1 MTQLIKARQGII
13 TPEVERLAKVEG
25 FRAEELCEKVAQ
37 GRVVIMKNKLRDSS
51 VAVAVGEGLRTKVNA
66 NIGTSPDCVD
76 FEDELHKI
84 RVAEAAGADAIMELS
99 TGGDIDAFR
108 RKVLASTRM
117 PVGSVPTYQAGME
130 SIFKNGS
137 VVGMKVDDMFEMI
150 ERQAADGIDFMAIHS
165 ALNRSIL
172 ERLKNQGRITDIVS
186 RGGAFLTGWM
196 FHNDQENPLYTQFDR
211 VLEIC
216 KKYDVTLSIG
226 DAIRPGCIEDSLDRA
241 QVQGV
246 IVAGE
251 LVKRALEAG
260 VQVMVEGPG
269 HVPLDQIPA
278 TILLQKQLCHH
289 VPYYILGN
297 LVTDIAPGYDH
308 ITAAI
313 GATTAAIA
321 GANFICYVTP
331 AEHLRLPT
339 AEDVHAGVIATRI
352 ATHAADIVNGVKG
365 AREWDL
371 AMARARKALDW
382 DKQIELAIDPPTAR
396 RIRGERN
403 AEGDEACS
411 MCGGFCAM
419 KVVGEYLGTT
429 EGSC

>member
-25 FRAEELCEKVAQ
+25 FRADELCEKVAQ

-76 FEDELHKI
+76 FADELHKI

-108 RKVLASTRM
+108 RKVLASTSM

-246 IVAGE
+246 IIAGE

-313 GATTAAIA
+313 GATTAAIS

-371 AMARARKALDW
+371 AMAKARKALDW
-382 DKQIELAIDPPTAR
+382 DKQIELAIDPATAR

-403 AEGDEACS
+403 EEGDEACS

>member
-1 MTQLIKARQGII
+1 MTQVIKARQGII

-25 FRAEELCEKVAQ
+25 LRADELCEKVAQ

-117 PVGSVPTYQAGME
+117 PVGSVPTYQVGME
-130 SIFKNGS
+130 SISKNGS

-246 IVAGE
+246 LVAGE

-403 AEGDEACS
+403 QEGDEACS

>member
-25 FRAEELCEKVAQ
+25 LRAEELCEKVAQ
-37 GRVVIMKNKLRDSS
+37 GRAVILKNKQRKNS
-51 VAVAVGEGLRTKVNA
+51 VSIAIGEGLRTKVNA

-76 FEDELHKI
+76 FSDELHKI
-84 RVAEAAGADAIMELS
+84 KVAVAAGADSIMELS
-99 TGGDIDAFR
+99 IGGDVDAFHR
-108 RKVLASTRM
+108 QVLDTFTL
-117 PVGSVPTYQAGME
+117 PVGSVPTYQTGME
-130 SIFKNGS
+130 SIAKHGS
-137 VVGMKVDDMFEMI
+137 VVGMTAEDMFEMI
-150 ERQAADGIDFMAIHS
+150 ERQAERGIDFMAIHA
-165 ALNRSIL
+165 ALNMSIV

-196 FHNDQENPLYTQFDR
+196 FHHEQENPLYTQFDR

-216 KKYDVTLSIG
+216 KKYDVTLSVG

-241 QVQGV
+241 QVQGL

-251 LVKRALEAG
+251 LVQRALAAG

-269 HVPLDQIPA
+269 HVPVDQIPA

-308 ITAAI
+308 ITGAI
-313 GATTAAIA
+313 GATAAAMA

-371 AMARARKALDW
+371 AMAHARKALDW
-382 DKQIELAIDPPTAR
+382 NKQIELSIDPPTAQ

-403 AEGDEACS
+403 EEGAEACS

-419 KVVGEYLGTT
+419 KLVGEHLGKTGGT
-429 EGSC
+429 C

>member
-25 FRAEELCEKVAQ
+25 LKAEELAEKVAQ
-37 GRVVIMKNKLRDSS
+37 GRVVILKNKQRKNSI
-51 VAVAVGEGLRTKVNA
+51 AIAVGEGLRTKVNA
-66 NIGTSPDCVD
+66 NVGTSPDCVD
-76 FEDELHKI
+76 FTDELHKI
-84 RVAEAAGADAIMELS
+84 DVAVAAGADAIMELS
-99 TGGDIDAFR
+99 IGGDVDAFH
-108 RKVLASTRM
+108 RKVLDTYTL
-117 PVGSVPTYQAGME
+117 PIGSVPTYQAGME
-130 SIFKNGS
+130 SIAKYGS
-137 VVGMKVDDMFEMI
+137 VVDMKVEDMFEMI
-150 ERQAADGIDFMAIHS
+150 ERQAELGIDFMAIHS
-165 ALNRSIL
+165 ALNMSIV
-172 ERLKNQGRITDIVS
+172 ERLQKQGRVTDIVS

-196 FHNDQENPLYTQFDR
+196 FHNEQENPLYTQFDR

-216 KKYDVTLSIG
+216 KKYDVVLSIG
-226 DAIRPGCIEDSLDRA
+226 DAIRPGCIADSLDRA

-308 ITAAI
+308 ITSAI
-313 GATTAAIA
+313 GATTAAIS
-321 GANFICYVTP
+321 GADFICYVTP

-352 ATHAADIVNGVKG
+352 ATHAADLVSGVKG
-365 AREWDL
+365 AWEWDL
-371 AMARARKALDW
+371 EMSKARKALDW
-382 DKQIELAIDPPTAR
+382 NKQIELSIDPPTAR

-403 AEGDEACS
+403 EEGDEACS

-419 KVVGEYLGTT
+419 KLVGEYLGTT
-429 EGSC
+429 GGVC

>member
-51 VAVAVGEGLRTKVNA
+51 VAIAVGEGLRTKVNA

-108 RKVLASTRM
+108 RTVLASTRM

-196 FHNDQENPLYTQFDR
+196 FHNDQENPLYAQFDR

-278 TILLQKQLCHH
+278 TILLQKQLCYH

>member
-1 MTQLIKARQGII
+1 MTQLIKAKQGII

-25 FRAEELCEKVAQ
+25 LSAEELAQKVAQ
-37 GRVVIMKNKLRDSS
+37 GRAVILKNKQRKNSIPI
-51 VAVAVGEGLRTKVNA
+51 AIGEGLRTKVNA

-76 FEDELHKI
+76 FTDELHKI
-84 RVAEAAGADAIMELS
+84 QVAIAAGADSIMELS
-99 TGGDIDAFR
+99 IGGDVDAFH
-108 RKVLASTRM
+108 RKVLDTFTL
-117 PVGSVPTYQAGME
+117 PIGSVPTYQTGME
-130 SIFKNGS
+130 SIEKHGS
-137 VVGMKVDDMFEMI
+137 VVDMTAEDMLEMI
-150 ERQAADGIDFMAIHS
+150 ERQAERGIDFMAIHS
-165 ALNRSIL
+165 ALNMSIV
-172 ERLKNQGRITDIVS
+172 ERLRNQGRITDIVS

-196 FHNDQENPLYTQFDR
+196 LHHEQENPLYTQFDR

-251 LVKRALEAG
+251 LVQRALEAG

-269 HVPLDQIPA
+269 HVPVDQIPA

-308 ITAAI
+308 ITGAI
-313 GATTAAIA
+313 GATAAAMA

-352 ATHAADIVNGVKG
+352 ATHAADIVNKVKG

-371 AMARARKALDW
+371 AMAQARKVLDW
-382 DKQIELAIDPPTAR
+382 DKQMELAIDPPTAR

-403 AEGDEACS
+403 EEGAEACS
-411 MCGGFCAM
+411 MCGNFCAV
-419 KVVGEYLGTT
+419 KLVGEHLGKTGGT
-429 EGSC
+429 C

>member
-1 MTQLIKARQGII
+1 
-13 TPEVERLAKVEG
+13 
-25 FRAEELCEKVAQ
+25 
-37 GRVVIMKNKLRDSS
+37 
-51 VAVAVGEGLRTKVNA
+51 
-66 NIGTSPDCVD
+66 
-76 FEDELHKI
+76 
-84 RVAEAAGADAIMELS
+84 
-99 TGGDIDAFR
+99 
-108 RKVLASTRM
+108 
-117 PVGSVPTYQAGME
+117 
-130 SIFKNGS
+130 
-137 VVGMKVDDMFEMI
+137 
-150 ERQAADGIDFMAIHS
+150 
-165 ALNRSIL
+165 
-172 ERLKNQGRITDIVS
+172 
-186 RGGAFLTGWM
+186 M

>member
-25 FRAEELCEKVAQ
+25 FTSDELCAKVAS
-37 GRVVIMKNKLRDSS
+37 GRVVIIKNKQHKNC

-76 FEDELHKI
+76 FADELHKI
-84 RVAEAAGADAIMELS
+84 NVAVGAGADTIMELS
-99 TGGDIDAFR
+99 IGGDVDAFHHQ
-108 RKVLASTRM
+108 VIDQFTL
-117 PVGSVPTYQAGME
+117 PVGSVPSYQGGME
-130 SIFKNGS
+130 SIEKYGS
-137 VVGMKVDDMFEMI
+137 VVDMKADDMFEMI
-150 ERQAADGIDFMAIHS
+150 ERQAKRGIDFMAIHS
-165 ALNRSIL
+165 ALNMSIID
-172 ERLKNQGRITDIVS
+172 RLKNQGRITDIVS
-186 RGGAFLTGWM
+186 RGGAFITGWM
-196 FHNDQENPLYTQFDR
+196 FHNEQENPLYSQFDR

-241 QVQGV
+241 QVQGL

-251 LVKRALEAG
+251 LVQRALEAG

-297 LVTDIAPGYDH
+297 LVTDIAPGHDH
-308 ITAAI
+308 ITGAI
-313 GATTAAIA
+313 GAATAAMA
-321 GANFICYVTP
+321 GADFICYVTP

-352 ATHAADIVNGVKG
+352 ATHAADIATGVRG
-365 AREWDL
+365 AKEWDL
-371 AMARARKALDW
+371 DMARARKALDW
-382 DKQIELAIDPPTAR
+382 EKQIELSIDPPTAR

-403 AEGDEACS
+403 EEGAEACS

-419 KVVGEYLGTT
+419 KLVGEHLGKTG
-429 EGSC
+429 GSC

>member
-13 TPEVERLAKVEG
+13 TPEVERLAKIEG
-25 FRAEELCEKVAQ
+25 LTSDELCAKVAL
-37 GRVVIMKNKLRDSS
+37 GRVVIMKNKNHKNGI
-51 VAVAVGEGLRTKVNA
+51 AVAVGEGLRTKVNA

-84 RVAEAAGADAIMELS
+84 RVAQAAGADAIMELS
-99 TGGDIDAFR
+99 TGGDIDTFR
-108 RKVLASTRM
+108 RKVLDTTTM
-117 PVGSVPTYQAGME
+117 PVGSVPTYQVGME
-130 SIFKNGS
+130 SIEKNGS
-137 VVGMKVDDMFEMI
+137 IVGMKVDDMFEMI
-150 ERQAADGIDFMAIHS
+150 ERQAADGIDFMAIHA
-165 ALNRSIL
+165 ALNRSLI
-172 ERLKNQGRITDIVS
+172 ERLINQGRVTDIVS
-186 RGGAFLTGWM
+186 RGGSFLTAWM

-216 KKYDVTLSIG
+216 KKHDVCLSIG
-226 DAIRPGCIEDSLDRA
+226 DAIRPGCIADSLDRA

-246 IVAGE
+246 VIAGE
-251 LVKRALEAG
+251 LVKRALDAG

-269 HVPLDQIPA
+269 HVPLNQVPA

-289 VPYYILGN
+289 VPYYILGT
-297 LVTDIAPGYDH
+297 LCTDIAPGYDH

-313 GATTAAIA
+313 GATTAAIS

-352 ATHAADIVNGVKG
+352 ACHAADIVNGVKG
-365 AREWDL
+365 AWEWDL
-371 AMARARKALDW
+371 EMAHARKALDW
-382 DKQIELAIDPPTAR
+382 NKQIELSIDPPTAR

-403 AEGDEACS
+403 GEGDEACS

-429 EGSC
+429 EGKC

>member
-25 FRAEELCEKVAQ
+25 FRADELCEKVAQ

-108 RKVLASTRM
+108 RKVLTSTNL

-137 VVGMKVDDMFEMI
+137 VVGMKVEDMFEMI

-246 IVAGE
+246 IIAGE

-278 TILLQKQLCHH
+278 TIMLQKQLCHH

-313 GATTAAIA
+313 GATTAAIS

-371 AMARARKALDW
+371 AMAKARKALDW
-382 DKQIELAIDPPTAR
+382 EKQIELAIDPSTAR

-403 AEGDEACS
+403 EEGDEACS

>member
-1 MTQLIKARQGII
+1 MTQLIKARAGII
-13 TPEVERLAKVEG
+13 TPEVERLAKEEG
-25 FRAEELCEKVAQ
+25 FRAEELAEKVAQ
-37 GRVVIMKNKLRDSS
+37 GRVVIMKNKLRRNS
-51 VAVAVGEGLRTKVNA
+51 VAIAVGEGLRTKVNA

-76 FEDELHKI
+76 FKDELYKI

-108 RKVLASTRM
+108 RTVLAATAI

-130 SIFKNGS
+130 SISKNGS
-137 VVGMKVDDMFEMI
+137 VVGMKVEDMFEMI

-313 GATTAAIA
+313 GATTAAIS

-352 ATHAADIVNGVKG
+352 ATHAADLVNGVKG

>member
-25 FRAEELCEKVAQ
+25 LRVEELCEKVAQ
-37 GRVVIMKNKLRDSS
+37 GRAVILKNKQRKNS
-51 VAVAVGEGLRTKVNA
+51 VAIAIGEGLRTKVNA

-76 FEDELHKI
+76 FSDELHKI
-84 RVAEAAGADAIMELS
+84 KVAVTAGADSIMELS
-99 TGGDIDAFR
+99 IGGDVDAFHR
-108 RKVLASTRM
+108 QVLDTFTL
-117 PVGSVPTYQAGME
+117 PVGSVPTYQTGME
-130 SIFKNGS
+130 SIAKHGS
-137 VVGMKVDDMFEMI
+137 VVGMTAEDMFEMI
-150 ERQAADGIDFMAIHS
+150 VRQAERGIDFMAIHA
-165 ALNRSIL
+165 ALNMSIV

-196 FHNDQENPLYTQFDR
+196 FHHEQENPLYTQFDR

-216 KKYDVTLSIG
+216 KKYDVTLSVG

-241 QVQGV
+241 QVQGL

-251 LVKRALEAG
+251 LVQRALAAG

-269 HVPLDQIPA
+269 HVPVDQIPA

-308 ITAAI
+308 ITGAI
-313 GATTAAIA
+313 GATAAAMA

-371 AMARARKALDW
+371 AMAHARKALDW
-382 DKQIELAIDPPTAR
+382 NKQIELSIDPPTAR

-403 AEGDEACS
+403 EEGAEACS

-419 KVVGEYLGTT
+419 KLVGEHLGKTGGT
-429 EGSC
+429 C

>member
-1 MTQLIKARQGII
+1 MTQLINARAGII
-13 TPEVERLAKVEG
+13 TPEVERLAKEEG
-25 FRAEELCEKVAQ
+25 LRAEELGEKVAQ
-37 GRVVIMKNKLRDSS
+37 GRVVIMKNKLRQSS

-108 RKVLASTRM
+108 RKVLVSTNL

-269 HVPLDQIPA
+269 HVPLDQIPP

-382 DKQIELAIDPPTAR
+382 DKQIELAIDPLTAR

-403 AEGDEACS
+403 EEGDVACS

>member
-1 MTQLIKARQGII
+1 MTQAIKARQGII

-25 FRAEELCEKVAQ
+25 LRAEELCEKVAQ

-76 FEDELHKI
+76 FADELHKI
-84 RVAEAAGADAIMELS
+84 RVAETAGADAIMELS

-108 RKVLASTRM
+108 RKVLTSTSM

-137 VVGMKVDDMFEMI
+137 VVGMKVEDMFEMI

-246 IVAGE
+246 LVAGE

-403 AEGDEACS
+403 EEGDVACS

>member
-13 TPEVERLAKVEG
+13 TPEVEKLAKIEG

-37 GRVVIMKNKLRDSS
+37 GRVVIMKNKLRKNS
-51 VAVAVGEGLRTKVNA
+51 VGVAVGEGLRTKVNA

-84 RVAEAAGADAIMELS
+84 RVAEGAGADAIMELS

-108 RKVLASTRM
+108 RKVIASTTL

-137 VVGMKVDDMFEMI
+137 VVGMKVEDMFEMI

-196 FHNDQENPLYTQFDR
+196 FHNDQDNPLYTQFDR

-269 HVPLDQIPA
+269 HVPLNQIPP

-313 GATTAAIA
+313 GATTAAIS

-403 AEGDEACS
+403 EEGDVACS

>member
-25 FRAEELCEKVAQ
+25 LRAEELAEKVAQ
-37 GRVVIMKNKLRDSS
+37 GRVVIMKNKLRKNSA
-51 VAVAVGEGLRTKVNA
+51 AVAVGEGLRTKVNA

-76 FEDELHKI
+76 FEDELRKI

-108 RKVLASTRM
+108 RKVLASTTL

-137 VVGMKVDDMFEMI
+137 VVGMKVEDMFEMI

-196 FHNDQENPLYTQFDR
+196 FHNDQENPLYAQFDR

-216 KKYDVTLSIG
+216 QKYDVTLSVG

-269 HVPLDQIPA
+269 HVPLDQIPP
-278 TILLQKQLCHH
+278 TIMLQKQLCHH

-382 DKQIELAIDPPTAR
+382 DKQIELAIDPSTAR

-419 KVVGEYLGTT
+419 KVVGEFLGTT
-429 EGSC
+429 EGTC

>member
-1 MTQLIKARQGII
+1 MTQLIKARAGII
-13 TPEVERLAKVEG
+13 TPEVERLAKEEG
-25 FRAEELCEKVAQ
+25 FRAEELAEKVAQ
-37 GRVVIMKNKLRDSS
+37 GRVVIMKNKLRRNS
-51 VAVAVGEGLRTKVNA
+51 VAIAVGEGLRTKVNA

-76 FEDELHKI
+76 FKDELYKI

-108 RKVLASTRM
+108 RTVLAATTI
-117 PVGSVPTYQAGME
+117 PVGSVPTYQVGME
-130 SIFKNGS
+130 SISKNGS
-137 VVGMKVDDMFEMI
+137 VVGMKVEDMFEMI

-216 KKYDVTLSIG
+216 KKYDVILSVG

-313 GATTAAIA
+313 GATTAAIS

>member
-25 FRAEELCEKVAQ
+25 LTPDELCEKVAK
-37 GRVVIMKNKLRDSS
+37 GRVVILKNNQRKNS
-51 VAVAVGEGLRTKVNA
+51 VAVAIGEGLRTKVNA

-76 FEDELHKI
+76 FSDELHKI
-84 RVAEAAGADAIMELS
+84 EVAVAAGADAIMELS
-99 TGGDIDAFR
+99 IGGDVDAFHR
-108 RKVLASTRM
+108 LVLDKFTL
-117 PVGSVPTYQAGME
+117 PIGSVPTYQTGME
-130 SIFKNGS
+130 SIEKHGS
-137 VVGMKVDDMFEMI
+137 VVGMTVEDMFEMI
-150 ERQAADGIDFMAIHS
+150 ERQAKRGIDFMAIHS
-165 ALNRSIL
+165 ALNMSIV
-172 ERLKNQGRITDIVS
+172 ERLKNQGRVMDIVS
-186 RGGAFLTGWM
+186 RGGSFLTGWM
-196 FHNDQENPLYTQFDR
+196 FHNEQDNPLYTQFDR

-216 KKYDVTLSIG
+216 KKYDVVLSIG

-241 QVQGV
+241 QVQGL

-251 LVKRALEAG
+251 LVQRSLEAG

-297 LVTDIAPGYDH
+297 LATDIAAGYDH
-308 ITAAI
+308 ISGAI

-321 GANFICYVTP
+321 GADFICYVTP

-352 ATHAADIVNGVKG
+352 ATHCADLVTGVKG

-371 AMARARKALDW
+371 AMGRARKELDW
-382 DKQIELAIDPPTAR
+382 EKQMELSIDPPTAR
-396 RIRGERN
+396 RIRAERN
-403 AEGDEACS
+403 EEGAEACS
-411 MCGGFCAM
+411 MCGGFCAV
-419 KVVGEYLGTT
+419 KLVGEYLGKTG
-429 EGSC
+429 GSC

>member
-1 MTQLIKARQGII
+1 MTQAIKARQGII

-25 FRAEELCEKVAQ
+25 LPAEELSRKVAE
-37 GRVVIMKNKLRDSS
+37 GRVVILKNKQRKNS
-51 VAVAVGEGLRTKVNA
+51 VPIAIGEGLRTKVNA

-76 FEDELHKI
+76 FEDEFHKI
-84 RVAEAAGADAIMELS
+84 QVAIAAGADSIMELS
-99 TGGDIDAFR
+99 IGGDVDAFHR
-108 RKVLASTRM
+108 RILDTFNL
-117 PVGSVPTYQAGME
+117 PIGSVPTYQTGME
-130 SIFKNGS
+130 SISKHGS
-137 VVGMKVDDMFEMI
+137 VVEMTAEDMFEMI
-150 ERQAADGIDFMAIHS
+150 ERQAEHGIDFMAIHS
-165 ALNRSIL
+165 ALNMSIV
-172 ERLKNQGRITDIVS
+172 ERLKKQGRIMDIVS

-196 FHNDQENPLYTQFDR
+196 LHHEQENPLYAQFDR

-251 LVKRALEAG
+251 LVQRALEAG

-308 ITAAI
+308 ITGAI
-313 GATTAAIA
+313 GATAAAVA
-321 GANFICYVTP
+321 GADFICYLTP

-352 ATHAADIVNGVKG
+352 ATHAADIVNKVKG
-365 AREWDL
+365 A
-371 AMARARKALDW
+371 
-382 DKQIELAIDPPTAR
+382 T
-396 RIRGERN
+396 
-403 AEGDEACS
+403 S
-411 MCGGFCAM
+411 
-419 KVVGEYLGTT
+419 
-429 EGSC
+429 

>member
-13 TPEVERLAKVEG
+13 TPEVEKLAKIEG

-37 GRVVIMKNKLRDSS
+37 GRVVIMKNKLRKNS
-51 VAVAVGEGLRTKVNA
+51 VGVAVGEGLRTKVNA

-84 RVAEAAGADAIMELS
+84 RVAEGAGADAIMELS

-108 RKVLASTRM
+108 RKVIASTTL

-137 VVGMKVDDMFEMI
+137 VVGMKVEDMFEMI

-196 FHNDQENPLYTQFDR
+196 FHNNQDNPLYTQFDR

-269 HVPLDQIPA
+269 HVPLDQIPP

-313 GATTAAIA
+313 GATTAAIS

-403 AEGDEACS
+403 EEGDVACS

>member
-13 TPEVERLAKVEG
+13 TPEVERLAKTEG

-37 GRVVIMKNKLRDSS
+37 GRVVIMKNKLRKNS
-51 VAVAVGEGLRTKVNA
+51 VAIAVGEGLRTKVNA

-108 RKVLASTRM
+108 RKVLASTAM

-137 VVGMKVDDMFEMI
+137 VVGMKVEDMFEMI

-246 IVAGE
+246 IIAGE

-308 ITAAI
+308 ITSAI
-313 GATTAAIA
+313 GATTAAIS

-403 AEGDEACS
+403 EEGDVACS

>member
-25 FRAEELCEKVAQ
+25 LRAEELGEKVAQ

-108 RKVLASTRM
+108 RKVLASTSM
-117 PVGSVPTYQAGME
+117 PVGSVPTYQVGME

-246 IVAGE
+246 LVAGE

-403 AEGDEACS
+403 QEGDEACS